1 MHRHQVTEL
10 VYHLRPH
17 MTVQGWILLHRYQ
30 AVHHQQHHTSKLR
43 EQVHVILLVETHPF
57 TPLASQAVAW
67 RRQLLQAQ
75 DKELAILRLQHQALY
90 NQIHTSL
97 RLHLQAM
104 GHQAEAG

>member
-30 AVHHQQHHTSKLR
+30 DVHHQQHHTSK
-43 EQVHVILLVETHPF
+43 
-57 TPLASQAVAW
+57 
-67 RRQLLQAQ
+67 LLQAQ
-75 DKELAILRLQHQALY
+75 DKELAILRLQHQPLY
-90 NQIHTSL
+90 NKIHTSL
-97 RLHLQAM
+97 RPHLQAM